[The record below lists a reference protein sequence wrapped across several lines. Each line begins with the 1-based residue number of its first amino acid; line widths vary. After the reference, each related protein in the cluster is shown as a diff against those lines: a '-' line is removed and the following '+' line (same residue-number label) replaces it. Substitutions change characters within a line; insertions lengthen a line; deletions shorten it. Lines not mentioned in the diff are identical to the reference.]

1 MVNDWLQANIS
12 ISYKIF
18 ASIGR
23 QCQYSESPQP
33 KFFSSSSWMERWG
46 TIHASRSWNA
56 TCMITSGNREILLCG
71 PDLLWQ
77 GSWRFTPHSRTIR
90 WLPSHIFEI
99 WNNPHVHCRIFHS
112 SKFPLIPFI
121 VPRTLMRILN
131 NTFVFHEQ
139 AKLCSSGKKTYN
151 VLGSRFIVGS
161 AFTTIADNSF
171 TDFFGINNR
180 NSYGWVKAPLR
191 L

>member
-33 KFFSSSSWMERWG
+33 KILHQALGWKGVVVDCRIMV
-46 TIHASRSWNA
+46 TIHVNRSWNA

-171 TDFFGINNR
+171 TDFV
-180 NSYGWVKAPLR
+180 WHQ
-191 L
+191 